1 MCDFHSI
8 VVRRDGAKAHV
19 AANSHSGAVRAANW
33 RENDKTADFREP
45 FFVEAEWDGVGDFPG
60 VDKIT
65 RGTFCEKQARVIEAH
80 YRALADLL
88 RDPAAHAETML
99 FGNGV
104 FAAAEYA
111 DVRFA
116 VLVSGNCPKQIAD
129 KLAKATLHASGQPV
143 KSLHPAITNL
153 PGNLCIADGVEF
165 VAPNLIS
172 VGGYVAVYG
181 SAKADFPVL
190 AEVGGYVAVSVS
202 AKADFPVLAKVGGN
216 VDVYGSASFP
226 VLAEVGGYVAVYGS
240 AKADF
245 PVLAKVGGYVA
256 VSGSAKADFPVLAK
270 VGGNVAV
277 SGSASFPVLAE
288 VGGYVAVSGSASLI
302 APKLK
307 KATR

>member
-240 AKADF
+240 A
-245 PVLAKVGGYVA
+245 
-256 VSGSAKADFPVLAK
+256 
-270 VGGNVAV
+270 
-277 SGSASFPVLAE
+277 
-288 VGGYVAVSGSASLI
+288 SLI